1 MFNTNFIAT
10 TNLNQFEKLN
20 APKFGSSLIG
30 SLSAI
35 LMPNIELN
43 KTYYRIIDNKIV
55 AFKILAITF
64 HRVSTAVGSNRYIQ
78 ALVQYPNQ
86 NPIWETIKH
95 KPFIFKSKD
104 EYMEYMVNPSDK
116 YRLQYTEIDLNE
128 IINEYVYFWEDNS
141 VVGKSYVDIEY
152 LLYTTNGFLIGVK
165 DMYCG
170 KKVYT
175 SKEQC
180 LEENC
185 NNVSFIDFEDTPKID
200 IQIEV
205 TKSVTSVLRIMEV

>member
-1 MFNTNFIAT
+1 MFNTNFIVT
-10 TNLNQFEKLN
+10 TNLNQFEKLKT
-20 APKFGSSLIG
+20 PRFGN
-30 SLSAI
+30 SLSTI

-64 HRVSTAVGSNRYIQ
+64 HSVSTVIGSSRYIQ
-78 ALVQYPNQ
+78 VLVQYPNQ

-95 KPFIFKSKD
+95 RPFIFKSKD

-116 YRLQYTEIDLNE
+116 YSLQYIEIDLNK
-128 IINEYVYFWEDNS
+128 IINEYAYFWEDNS
-141 VVGKSYVDIEY
+141 VVVKHYVDIEY
-152 LLYTTNGFLIGVK
+152 LLYTTNGFVIGLK

-175 SKEQC
+175 SKAQC
-180 LEENC
+180 LAENC
-185 NNVSFIDFEDTPKID
+185 NKVSFIDFEDTPKID

>member
-1 MFNTNFIAT
+1 MFNKKFIVT
-10 TNLNQFEKLN
+10 TNLNQFEELK
-20 APKFGSSLIG
+20 APRYGENSLDV
-30 SLSAI
+30 I

-64 HRVSTAVGSNRYIQ
+64 HREWNGMSGYRYIQ

-86 NPIWETIKH
+86 NPIWEKIEC

-104 EYMEYMVNPSDK
+104 EYMEYMVNPSNE
-116 YRLQYTEIDLNE
+116 YRLQYTEINLKN

-141 VVGKSYVDIEY
+141 VVGKKYVDTEY
-152 LLYTTNGFLIGVK
+152 LLYTTNGFVIGVK

-175 SKEQC
+175 SKAQC

-185 NNVSFIDFEDTPKID
+185 NKVSFIDFEDTQKID

-205 TKSVTSVLRIMEV
+205 TKSVTSVLRILEV

>member
-1 MFNTNFIAT
+1 MFNTNFIVT
-10 TNLNQFEKLN
+10 KNLNQFEKLK
-20 APKFGSSLIG
+20 APRFGK
-30 SLSAI
+30 SLSTI

-64 HRVSTAVGSNRYIQ
+64 HSVSSGFGSNRYIQ
-78 ALVQYPNQ
+78 VLVQYPNQ
-86 NPIWETIKH
+86 NPIWETIKY

-116 YRLQYTEIDLNE
+116 YRLQYIEIDLNK
-128 IINEYVYFWEDNS
+128 IINEFAYFWEDNS
-141 VVGKSYVDIEY
+141 VVVKRYVDIEY
-152 LLYTTNGFLIGVK
+152 LLYTTNGFVIGLK

-170 KKVYT
+170 KKIYT
-175 SKEQC
+175 SKAQC
-180 LEENC
+180 LAENC
-185 NNVSFIDFEDTPKID
+185 NKVNFIDFEDTPKID

>member
-1 MFNTNFIAT
+1 MFNTNFIST
-10 TNLNQFEKLN
+10 TNLNQFEKLK
-20 APKFGSSLIG
+20 APKFHT

-55 AFKILAITF
+55 AFQVLAITF
-64 HRVSTAVGSNRYIQ
+64 QRGYSPSERYIEI
-78 ALVQYPNQ
+78 LVQYPNQ
-86 NPIWETIKH
+86 EPIWETIKH

-116 YRLQYTEIDLNE
+116 YRLQYTEIDLKN
-128 IINEYVYFWEDNS
+128 IINDYVYFWEDNS

-152 LLYTTNGFLIGVK
+152 LLYTMNGFLIGVK

-175 SKEQC
+175 SKAQC
-180 LEENC
+180 IEENC
-185 NNVSFIDFEDTPKID
+185 NKVSFIDFEDTPKID

-205 TKSVTSVLRIMEV
+205 TKSVTSILRITEV

>member
-1 MFNTNFIAT
+1 MFNTNFIVT
-10 TNLNQFEKLN
+10 TNLNQFEKLK
-20 APKFGSSLIG
+20 APKFGN
-30 SLSAI
+30 SLSTI

-55 AFKILAITF
+55 AFKILTITF
-64 HRVSTAVGSNRYIQ
+64 HIVSTGVGSDRYIQ

-116 YRLQYTEIDLNE
+116 YRLQYIKIDLNE
-128 IINEYVYFWEDNS
+128 IINEYVYFWENNS
-141 VVGKSYVDIEY
+141 VVVKRYVDIEY
-152 LLYTTNGFLIGVK
+152 LLYTTNGFVIGVK

-175 SKEQC
+175 SKAQC
-180 LEENC
+180 LAENC
-185 NNVSFIDFEDTPKID
+185 NKVSFIDFEDTPKID

>member
-1 MFNTNFIAT
+1 MFNTNFIVT
-10 TNLNQFEKLN
+10 TNLNQFEELK
-20 APKFGSSLIG
+20 APKIG
-30 SLSAI
+30 NYSLSAV

-64 HRVSTAVGSNRYIQ
+64 YKERFGLGSYRYIQ

-86 NPIWETIKH
+86 NPIWEKIES
-95 KPFIFKSKD
+95 KPYIFKSKD
-104 EYMEYMVNPSDK
+104 EYMEYMVNPSNE
-116 YRLQYTEIDLNE
+116 YLLQYTEINLKN
-128 IINEYVYFWEDNS
+128 IIKEYVYFWENNS
-141 VVGKSYVDIEY
+141 VVGKNYVDIEY

-175 SKEQC
+175 SKAQC
-180 LEENC
+180 LAENC
-185 NNVSFIDFEDTPKID
+185 NKVSFIDFEDTPKID

>member
-1 MFNTNFIAT
+1 MFNTNFISS
-10 TNLNQFEKLN
+10 TNLNQFEKLK
-20 APKFGSSLIG
+20 APKFRT

-55 AFKILAITF
+55 AFQVLAITF
-64 HRVSTAVGSNRYIQ
+64 HRASIGASGYRYIQ
-78 ALVQYPNQ
+78 VLVQYPNQ
-86 NPIWETIKH
+86 NPIWEIIKH

-116 YRLQYTEIDLNE
+116 YRLQYTEIELKN
-128 IINEYVYFWEDNS
+128 IIKDYVYLWEENS

-152 LLYTTNGFLIGVK
+152 LLYTTNGFVIGVK

-175 SKEQC
+175 SKAQC
-180 LEENC
+180 LAENC

-205 TKSVTSVLRIMEV
+205 TKSVTSVLRITEV

>member
-1 MFNTNFIAT
+1 MFNTNFIST
-10 TNLNQFEKLN
+10 TNLNQFEKLK
-20 APKFGSSLIG
+20 APKFHT

-55 AFKILAITF
+55 AFQVLAITF
-64 HRVSTAVGSNRYIQ
+64 QRGYSPSERYIEI
-78 ALVQYPNQ
+78 LVQYPNQ
-86 NPIWETIKH
+86 EPIWETIKH

-116 YRLQYTEIDLNE
+116 YRLQYTEIDLKN
-128 IINEYVYFWEDNS
+128 IINDYVYFWEDNS

-152 LLYTTNGFLIGVK
+152 LLYTMNGFLIGVK

-175 SKEQC
+175 SKAQC
-180 LEENC
+180 IEENC
-185 NNVSFIDFEDTPKID
+185 NKVSFIDFEDTQKID